1 MHGCEPGY
9 VYVLKCLMKKAP
21 QQVIWV
27 SMALVILVFGYAIK
41 VIERPLIHA
50 LITNNPN
57 NTSNDLSSYLNAVWC
72 MIVTLTTVGYGDFYP
87 RTVPGRSIIFVICI
101 FGATSVSMMVFSLQ
115 TVLALSNA
123 ENRVKFNLKQISTLK

>member
-1 MHGCEPGY
+1 
-9 VYVLKCLMKKAP
+9 MKKSP

-27 SMALVILVFGYAIK
+27 SMALVITIFGYAVK

-50 LITNNPN
+50 MVTNDPTK
-57 NTSNDLSSYLNAVWC
+57 TSNDLSSYLNAVWC

-87 RTVPGRSIIFVICI
+87 RTLPGRAIIFVICI

-123 ENRVKFNLKQISTLK
+123 ENRVSKLLILLILKGI